1 MTKAPDCKS
10 KLTGWLCSFTLT
22 WIPALDSKLVGW
34 LCSFTLTWIPAL
46 DQSTGLWL
54 KAYCM
59 TVFIHFNMNPSSWP
73 KHRTVTQSWLDDC
86 VHSLQCESKS
96 WLDICYSK
104 LAGWLCSF
112 SSTWSPAVKWSIVNL
127 GFGCVTT
134 LTPAT
139 TLSLCLSLVMCCI
152 LMWGLS
158 SAMISSF
165 CNSIHPPEME
175 ISFWKIM
182 CAWVMKL
189 KQSHTHSPRTLWN
202 AFVSEWLYILGD
214 P

>member
-104 LAGWLCSF
+104 LVGWLCSF
-112 SSTWSPAVKWSIVNL
+112 TSVWIPKLIGYMLLKAGWMIVFIQFNMKPSCQMKHSQPWL
-127 GFGCVTT
+127 W
-134 LTPAT
+134 
-139 TLSLCLSLVMCCI
+139 LCHNTDTSNNTKPMFKSCHVLHTYVGTI
-152 LMWGLS
+152 
-158 SAMISSF
+158 F
-165 CNSIHPPEME
+165 
-175 ISFWKIM
+175 
-182 CAWVMKL
+182 
-189 KQSHTHSPRTLWN
+189 SH
-202 AFVSEWLYILGD
+202 D
-214 P
+214 